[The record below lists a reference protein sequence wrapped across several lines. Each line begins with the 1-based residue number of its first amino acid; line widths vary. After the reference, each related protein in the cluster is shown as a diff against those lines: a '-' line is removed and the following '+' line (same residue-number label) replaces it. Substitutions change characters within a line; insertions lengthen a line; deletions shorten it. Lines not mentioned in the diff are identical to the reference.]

1 MGWKECTL
9 LTLPSLSPPPFPPSQ
24 AFLQMQPPLSPA
36 LVLSILGDASPD
48 LSALYLEAALHM
60 GLALPQ
66 VRPLPLT
73 SVHSTRWRSHECVNY
88 ALLVL
93 PSPSAWFTL

>member
-1 MGWKECTL
+1 MRYLNVNAVINT
-9 LTLPSLSPPPFPPSQ
+9 PHPPSQ

-66 VRPLPLT
+66 VRRCSNQSRNT
-73 SVHSTRWRSHECVNY
+73 V
-88 ALLVL
+88 
-93 PSPSAWFTL
+93 

>member
-1 MGWKECTL
+1 MHRLVIIRCSTRA
-9 LTLPSLSPPPFPPSQ
+9 SNSARSPAQ

-36 LVLSILGDASPD
+36 LVLSILGDSSPD

-66 VRPLPLT
+66 VG
-73 SVHSTRWRSHECVNY
+73 
-88 ALLVL
+88 
-93 PSPSAWFTL
+93 